1 MRNGPQ
7 LASELIRCGAP
18 KALLELALRSVTN
31 LEPAAATADAVARA
45 AAAEPSAG
53 LGPARSALFSLGNLM
68 GHAEIRLEA
77 AGLQFSTA
85 LSPFLEH
92 EDGEVRQYA
101 ERVLHKIK

>member
-1 MRNGPQ
+1 
-7 LASELIRCGAP
+7 
-18 KALLELALRSVTN
+18 
-31 LEPAAATADAVARA
+31 
-45 AAAEPSAG
+45 
-53 LGPARSALFSLGNLM
+53 M